1 MTTTIIVSIAL
12 ILGLVGVS
20 TIVWSI
26 VNTRKKHYEDYKS
39 RKRNK

>member
-12 ILGLVGVS
+12 ILGLVGIS

-26 VNTRKKHYEDYKS
+26 VNTRKKYYEDYKS
-39 RKRNK
+39 RKRDK